1 MHKTN
6 KIVSRNQIPDKY
18 WASRPKIVQS
28 LARLFLKLFGWK
40 VEGFVPPIK
49 GNENIIIIA
58 GPHTSNWDG
67 IFGFAAIL
75 GLDAKVTFFGKHSL
89 FNKPIL
95 GTFLKYMGGIPV
107 DKEKPG
113 SGLTDVA
120 IKNMK
125 RLNGSLIA
133 MAPEGTRAKTEKMKS
148 GFLRIAKAVEG
159 QIFLGA
165 FDFEKKRIFL
175 DKFYIPSGDN
185 EKDLMWV
192 RNYFMQYKAKR
203 PENY

>member
-165 FDFEKKRIFL
+165 FDFGKKGF
-175 DKFYIPSGDN
+175 F
-185 EKDLMWV
+185 
-192 RNYFMQYKAKR
+192 
-203 PENY
+203 